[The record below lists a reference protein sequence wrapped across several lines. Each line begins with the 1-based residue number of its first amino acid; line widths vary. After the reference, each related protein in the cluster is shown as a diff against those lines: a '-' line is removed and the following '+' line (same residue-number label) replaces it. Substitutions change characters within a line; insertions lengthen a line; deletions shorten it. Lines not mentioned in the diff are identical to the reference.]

1 MIIDINAKQYNV
13 NSNEFNC
20 VIHNEYNN
28 LLLRDSIGL
37 FERIISLLSSLSSQ
51 LNICQALFF
60 KQTHGGFIPIN
71 CSQFKNI
78 YITIN
83 ADDTTQELNIKQN
96 IVLHNINNISFN
108 FIQDFNNIDN
118 NYIIFNEKYDDID
131 NTIIDQFNPMLLTS
145 LSPTLLKQGNYTH
158 ILELTNTNL
167 YLYIPDRLYTLFY
180 DKFRFYINNDTNAFN
195 YDNLIHLC
203 IMVKNGGAQFEDMLL
218 KNMHLID
225 KWSIL
230 DTGSSDNTI
239 DIINNVLVDKKYGNL
254 YQEPFI
260 NFRDS
265 RNRLLELA
273 GTDCKFT
280 LMLDDTYI
288 INGELRDFLNETR
301 SDQFA
306 SSYSLYMKS
315 DDIEYASN
323 RILKTDRNLKYLYKI
338 HEVVQPD
345 NNITVII
352 PFDKAYIFDGRFDY
366 MEKRTMNR
374 KDLDIRLL
382 FEELEDDPNNSR
394 TYYYLAQTY
403 NLLEKY
409 EETYYWFI
417 KRITHVNSGFIQE
430 KIDATFEA
438 ARCANF
444 KLNKPWAE
452 CEALYLQAYALDNS
466 RPDSLYFLGI
476 HHYLE
481 KDNVTAFDYFKRA
494 FKIGYPSHCQYS
506 LKPTLS
512 YHFLPKFLAQLCYE
526 FNDFKLGEECCKLF
540 IDKNALGC
548 DSYDVI
554 ISWYNIFI
562 NINKMYQLKEPL
574 ILKIND
580 GKPLLCFV
588 ADGGFEPWAGADIC
602 VKGVG
607 GSETYIIE
615 MARHIQK
622 HGHYKVIVFCNTP
635 NQEHT
640 LFEDVEYIHL
650 SKFHTF
656 IKNTAVNV
664 CIISRYSEYIP
675 VAINGLT
682 ENIYLVLH
690 DLGPTGLVIPIH
702 PKLKNIFCLSEW
714 HVQYFLTNFPQFKDI
729 TVPFYYGID
738 TAKFENHIMFPNCNN
753 TSLSNN
759 VNMTIIEKVVKIPYK
774 FIYSSFPN
782 RGLYQLL
789 QMWPTIIHKYPDA
802 NLHIYSDINGKWV
815 TSLFPELMTK
825 IKTLLDEYS
834 NTNTNIKYNIHYH
847 GWVSK
852 TELSNAWAT
861 SEYWLYPCTFM
872 ETFCLTALESALSK
886 TVAITNGLA
895 ALQNTVGSRGVCID
909 GDAST
914 DEWQSNALNA
924 LFEIME
930 TTEKREG
937 LIADNY
943 KWASN
948 LSWSKQANQLLNQY
962 IIKNLNDNKTELL
975 EYAGMY
981 NWTHDLPKNTNAK
994 DKFERVIQYFVD
1006 KNKQLADSCQVQVL
1020 EVGTYAGTSLI
1031 EIVKRIPNSFGTGV
1045 DKWANYNE
1053 DNIDILLNIEQNNI
1067 ENVFYKNI
1075 INSKMNTRIKG
1086 IKGNSSDVLLDLYKN
1101 GLQYDFIYV
1110 DGSHKCLDVFFDLM
1124 LSWKLLRTGGILA
1137 IDDYLYHCDRVAKEP
1152 YEYPFEGVT
1161 HFLRLVKTE
1170 YNILEM
1176 SYRVFIEKL

>member
-1 MIIDINAKQYNV
+1 MIIDINAKPYNV
-13 NSNEFNC
+13 NSNEFNKI
-20 VIHNEYNN
+20 IHNEYNN
-28 LLLRDSIGL
+28 LLLRERLGL
-37 FERIISLLSSLSSQ
+37 FERIISLLSALSHK
-51 LNICQALFF
+51 LNISHALFF

-71 CSQFKNI
+71 CSQIKHI
-78 YITIN
+78 YISIKPNDIHET
-83 ADDTTQELNIKQN
+83 NIKQN
-96 IVLHNINNISFN
+96 IGLHNSKNISFN
-108 FIQDFNNIDN
+108 FLQEFNNIN
-118 NYIIFNEKYDDID
+118 NNLIVFSENCNNIEQHVIDIFNPI
-131 NTIIDQFNPMLLTS
+131 LLTS
-145 LSPTLLKQGNYTH
+145 LSPTLLLQKNYTH
-158 ILELTNTNL
+158 ILNLTNTNL
-167 YLYIPDRLYTLFY
+167 YLYIPDKLYALFY
-180 DKFRFYINNDTNAFN
+180 TEFSYYINNDKFD
-195 YDNLIHLC
+195 YDNLINLC
-203 IMVKNGGAQFEDMLL
+203 IMVKNGGTQFEDMLL
-218 KNMHLID
+218 QNIHLID
-225 KWSIL
+225 KWTIL
-230 DTGSSDNTI
+230 DTGSTDNTI
-239 DIINNVLVDKKYGNL
+239 DIINNVLVGKKNGNL

-265 RNRLLELA
+265 RNRLLDLA
-273 GTDCKFT
+273 GTDCKFS

-288 INGELRDFLNETR
+288 INGDLCGFLNEIR
-301 SDQFA
+301 SDQYA
-306 SSYSLYMKS
+306 SSFSLYMKS

-345 NNITVII
+345 NNVTVII
-352 PFDKAYIFDGRFDY
+352 PFDKAHIFDGRFDY

-374 KDLDIRLL
+374 KDLDIKLL

-403 NLLEKY
+403 NLLEKW
-409 EETYYWFI
+409 EEAYNWFI
-417 KRITHVNSGFIQE
+417 KRMNHSNAGFIQE
-430 KIDATFEA
+430 KIDAIFEA

-452 CEALYLQAYALDNS
+452 CEALYLQAYAMDNS
-466 RPDSLYFLGI
+466 RPDALYFLGI
-476 HHYLE
+476 HYYLE

-512 YHFLPKFLAQLCYE
+512 YHFLPKFLSQLCYE

-540 IDKNALGC
+540 IDKNAPGC
-548 DSYDVI
+548 DSYDVM

-562 NINKMYQLKEPL
+562 NIDKMNQLSEPL
-574 ILKIND
+574 ILKIKEDN
-580 GKPLLCFV
+580 PLLCFV
-588 ADGGFEPWAGADIC
+588 ADGGFEPWSGADIL

-622 HGHYKVIVFCNTP
+622 HGQYKVIVFCNTL

-640 LFEDVEYIHL
+640 IFEDVEYIHL

-656 IKNTAVNV
+656 IKNTIVSE

-675 VAINGLT
+675 VAIHGLA
-682 ENIYLVLH
+682 ENIHLVLH

-738 TAKFENHIMFPNCNN
+738 TTKFDKPVIK
-753 TSLSNN
+753 T
-759 VNMTIIEKVVKIPYK
+759 PYK

-789 QMWPTIIHKYPDA
+789 QMWSTIIHKYPNA

-815 TSLFPELMTK
+815 NSIAPELMTK
-825 IKTLLDEYS
+825 IKTLLDEY
-834 NTNTNIKYNIHYH
+834 NNDTTIKYNIHYH

-852 TELSNAWAT
+852 SELSNAWST

-872 ETFCLTALESALSK
+872 ETFCLTALEAALSK
-886 TVAITNGLA
+886 TVVISNGLA
-895 ALQNTVGSRGVCID
+895 ALKNTVGSRGGCIE
-909 GDAST
+909 GDASSE
-914 DEWQSNALNA
+914 EWQSNALNS

-930 TTEKREG
+930 STEKKERF
-937 LIADNY
+937 IADNY
-943 KWASN
+943 EWASN
-948 LSWSKQANQLLNQY
+948 LSWANQANKLLTQY
-962 IIKNLNDNKTELL
+962 INTTMNNDNVSL

-994 DKFERVIQYFVD
+994 EKFERVIQYFVD
-1006 KNKQLADSCQVQVL
+1006 KNKHTQLAENVQVQVL

-1031 EIVKRIPNSFGTGV
+1031 EIVKRMPNSFGTGV

-1075 INSKMNTRIKG
+1075 INSKMNNRIKG
-1086 IKGNSSDVLLDLYKN
+1086 IKGNSSDVLLDLYKK

-1152 YEYPFEGVT
+1152 YEYPFEGVN

-1170 YNILEM
+1170 YNILEK